1 MATTFT
7 IRTSKKSGDTSI
19 IARVQ
24 RPEHG
29 IDLRIAT
36 GLKADIEKWNNAKAS
51 IRARDNYRRDNK
63 ALFDKM
69 DEIEK
74 ALDDASREGAL
85 SGDQAKE
92 IILGIVNREVREQ
105 QAKEKEEKARIE
117 AEAKRVTF
125 MQYFRRFVK
134 DMENGDAV
142 SNRSTEYA
150 NQSRKNY
157 TSTLHKL
164 EKYER
169 ARKIALDWSDID
181 MMFFK
186 DFDKYLRDQGAKQNT
201 ISKHFRVIKT
211 IVHRAH
217 DEGLTDNTIFT
228 NTRFRVSETE
238 AENVYLTLDELDA
251 IKAVDLS
258 GQSAGHE
265 WARDIFL
272 LGCWCGQ
279 RISDYNNIKPE
290 NIRTERKKV
299 IVEGENGQEDRI
311 EVVERVFIDITQKK
325 TGVKV
330 SIPANAEIRRI
341 LAKYDNNLPSLQD
354 QVFNRY
360 IKDVCRLAGIN
371 DIVTIT
377 SVKGGKKVT
386 EQHKKWECCTS
397 HTARR
402 TFCTLAF
409 LSGMEAMDICKC
421 SGHQSE
427 KMLRKYIKADE
438 LETARKLADK
448 YDFFK

>member
-1 MATTFT
+1 MATSFT

-36 GLKADIEKWNNAKAS
+36 GLKADIEKWNNAKVS
-51 IRARDNYRRDNK
+51 VRSRENYKRDNE
-63 ALFDKM
+63 ALFNKLSD
-69 DEIEK
+69 IEK

-85 SGDQAKE
+85 SGDEAKE

-105 QAKEKEEKARIE
+105 QAKEKDERKKAEEEAR
-117 AEAKRVTF
+117 RVTF

-134 DMENGDAV
+134 EMETNDVV
-142 SNRSTEYA
+142 SNRQEVYA
-150 NQSRKNY
+150 DQSRKNMA
-157 TSTLHKL
+157 STLHKL

-186 DFDKYLRDQGAKQNT
+186 DFNKYLRDQGAKQNT

-211 IVHRAH
+211 IMHRGH
-217 DEGLTDNTIFT
+217 DEGLTNNTIFT

-251 IKAVDLS
+251 IKGVDLS
-258 GQSAGHE
+258 GQSAGHQL
-265 WARDIFL
+265 ARDIFL

-279 RISDYNNIKPE
+279 RVSDYNNIKPE

-311 EVVERVFIDITQKK
+311 EVVERVFLDIKQKK

-360 IKDVCRLAGIN
+360 IKDICKWAGIN

-377 SVKGGKKVT
+377 SVKGGKKVV
-386 EQHKKWECCTS
+386 EQFEKWECCTS
-397 HTARR
+397 HSARR
-402 TFCTLAF
+402 TFCTLAY
-409 LSGMEAMDICKC
+409 LAGMDTMDICKC